1 METIFDAAHLL
12 SALRS
17 SGERWREVM
26 SVPDL
31 SVGLYRL
38 DKGAE
43 DPQTPHTEDEIY
55 FVMAGRG
62 WLKVGEDD
70 QEVRPGSIAY
80 VPARAVHRF
89 HDITEDL
96 ELLVLFAPAEGS
108 RG

>member
-1 METIFDAAHLL
+1 METIYDAAHLI

-17 SGERWREVM
+17 SGGRWREVL

-38 DKGAE
+38 EKGAE
-43 DPQTPHTEDEIY
+43 DPQVPHGEDEIY
-55 FVMAGRG
+55 YVLAGRA
-62 WLKVGEDD
+62 WLRVGDDD

-80 VPARAVHRF
+80 VPARAAHLF